1 MVPFP
6 VDLHQVPGVAAGGIA
21 GDIFAGD
28 AGDLHQ
34 QLIGLG
40 VAGAHRGVVH
50 QGTLGGVGGLRHV
63 AAVQAHIVRAVEHQ
77 VVVEGLGDVVAAHT
91 VGDHLSH
98 HSLGLGP
105 DLFRDDLPAGDR
117 RFLQFLGPVEDDQDL
132 VAGDD
137 IADAE
142 GIFPVDVGDL
152 TGQRLHLGGAQMV
165 RLYVQAVVVLQKAVE
180 DGSPGPFFVRQANG
194 YTLGDLL
201 FFGLLGLFGLLL
213 LLGLPAGVL
222 SVSQLLEQAVD
233 YVGPGA
239 GALGGEAQPGSEA
252 AGFGAAYGGV

>member
-1 MVPFP
+1 
-6 VDLHQVPGVAAGGIA
+6 
-21 GDIFAGD
+21 
-28 AGDLHQ
+28 
-34 QLIGLG
+34 
-40 VAGAHRGVVH
+40 
-50 QGTLGGVGGLRHV
+50 
-63 AAVQAHIVRAVEHQ
+63 
-77 VVVEGLGDVVAAHT
+77 
-91 VGDHLSH
+91 
-98 HSLGLGP
+98 
-105 DLFRDDLPAGDR
+105 
-117 RFLQFLGPVEDDQDL
+117 
-132 VAGDD
+132 
-137 IADAE
+137 
-142 GIFPVDVGDL
+142 
-152 TGQRLHLGGAQMV
+152 MV

-252 AGFGAAYGGV
+252 AGFGPAYGSV